1 MVTAEGQQSREGARD
16 RVIRAAAALLAREG
30 PEAVS
35 TRAVAAAAG
44 IQPPTIFRLFGDKD
58 GLMEAVAA
66 FGLSKYLPAKKL
78 LEATDDPL
86 ADLTRAWDL
95 HVEFGLR
102 QPVFYALAFGQ
113 SRPGHVTAAG
123 REAVAGLQQIMKRA
137 ADAGLLRMSVER
149 ATALM
154 HANGTGVVFSMLG
167 TPPEER
173 DPGLSAAARDNVLA
187 AITGGVR
194 HAERPASGI
203 GHRATAL
210 RESLQ
215 GSGASVLSDGER
227 ILLTEWL
234 NRLADA
240 DTG

>member
-1 MVTAEGQQSREGARD
+1 MVTGAGQQSREGARD
-16 RVIRAAAALLAREG
+16 RVVRAAAALLSREG
-30 PEAVS
+30 PDAVS

-66 FGLSKYLPAKKL
+66 FGLSKYLPAKEL

-86 ADLTRAWDL
+86 ADLARAWDL
-95 HVEFGLR
+95 HVRFGLC
-102 QPVFYALAFGQ
+102 QPVFYTLAFGQ

-123 REAVAGLQQIMKRA
+123 REAVAGLQQIMRRA

-154 HANGTGVVFSMLG
+154 HANGTGVVFMLLG
-167 TPPEER
+167 MPPQER
-173 DPGLSAAARDNVLA
+173 DPGLSATARDNVLA
-187 AITGGVR
+187 AVTGGVR
-194 HAERPASGI
+194 QAERPAGGV

-210 RESLQ
+210 REALQ
-215 GSGASVLSDGER
+215 GSGASALSDGER

-234 NRLADA
+234 NRLADT

>member
-1 MVTAEGQQSREGARD
+1 MVTAAGQQSREGARN
-16 RVIRAAAALLAREG
+16 RIIRAAAALLSREG

-58 GLMEAVAA
+58 GLMETVAA
-66 FGLSKYLPAKKL
+66 FGLSKYLPAKDL

-86 ADLTRAWDL
+86 ADLARAWDL
-95 HVEFGLR
+95 HVEFGLC

-113 SRPGHVTAAG
+113 TRPGHVTAAG

-154 HANGTGVVFSMLG
+154 HANGTGVVFVLLG
-167 TPPEER
+167 TPPDQR

-194 HAERPASGI
+194 RVEHPPSGI

-210 RESLQ
+210 REALQ
-215 GSGASVLSDGER
+215 GCDASTLSDGER

-240 DTG
+240 D